1 MMGGVLRWAVQSAP
15 ADLCRE
21 VGLFANQ
28 ASPQDPGK
36 HPAFLKIMKRLN
48 LQPLTFMKQSFLKRK
63 RRPVRVRRETF
74 LKIVVRVLAAAD
86 VHEADVLEIVERAV
100 NVGHVPLTDA
110 LAGDE
115 VLTQ

>member
-15 ADLCRE
+15 AGLCRE

-48 LQPLTFMKQSFLKRK
+48 LQPLTFMKQSFLT
-63 RRPVRVRRETF
+63 RESDQSVF
-74 LKIVVRVLAAAD
+74 VAC
-86 VHEADVLEIVERAV
+86 HS
-100 NVGHVPLTDA
+100 
-110 LAGDE
+110 
-115 VLTQ
+115 